1 MSNILNLNELNE
13 EFDFK
18 DITISNPILISGS
31 NYFSKIN
38 KGSIN
43 KNLYIQFPKCSLKNP
58 LQKNSTKNTCELV
71 FNSNEK
77 KVLEFFENLETFCCQ
92 EIYKNKDIWFY
103 EPDEMTIDDIKDILT
118 PIMRSYKSGKNFIVK
133 CIIKNNKLTIYDENE
148 KKIETSD
155 FDYKNELIPLININ
169 GIKLTSKNFS
179 IELVLTQ
186 FLVIYPSD
194 SFEEQFLIKIEN
206 KNKNFPNIDL
216 KNTHDVTSDNL
227 EKLNDNESDNNDI
240 DTNINTD
247 DNKNNSK
254 DELNINNLT
263 EDSNKDNNNEIT
275 DQNKNNNLDID
286 LNLEIEDLSKK
297 EEKDGFNYLT
307 NYSLDD
313 IECKDGE
320 LNLDDVKVN
329 ESDKL
334 ELKTQETIYL
344 EIYKKALQKA
354 KDIRKNA
361 IQAFIEAKNIKN
373 RYNLDY
379 NDENSSDEEDFY
391 NIM

>member
-103 EPDEMTIDDIKDILT
+103 EPDEMTLDDIKDILT

-169 GIKLTSKNFS
+169 GIKLSSKNFS

-194 SFEEQFLIKIEN
+194 SFEEQFLIKIDN

-216 KNTHDVTSDNL
+216 KNTHDITCDNL
-227 EKLNDNESDNNDI
+227 ENLNDNESENNDI
-240 DTNINTD
+240 DININTD

-275 DQNKNNNLDID
+275 DENKNNNLDID

>member
-1 MSNILNLNELNE
+1 MSNILNLNENI
-13 EFDFK
+13 DFE
-18 DITISNPILISGS
+18 DITISNPTLISGN

-38 KGSIN
+38 KGSIS

-58 LQKNSTKNTCELV
+58 LQKNSTKNTCELI
-71 FNSNEK
+71 FNSSEK
-77 KVLEFFENLETFCCQ
+77 NIVEFFENLETFCCE

-103 EPDEMTIDDIKDILT
+103 EPDDMTLDDIKDILN

-133 CIIKNNKLTIYDENE
+133 CVIKNNKLTIYDENE
-148 KKIETSD
+148 KKIEISD
-155 FDYKNELIPLININ
+155 FDYKNEIIPLININ
-169 GIKLTSKNFS
+169 GIKLSSKNFS

-186 FLVIYPSD
+186 FLLIYPSD
-194 SFEEQFLIKIEN
+194 SFEDQLLIKLDN
-206 KNKNFPNIDL
+206 KNTNHPRINVKNNEEKDSENL
-216 KNTHDVTSDNL
+216 VT
-227 EKLNDNESDNNDI
+227 LNEQDDNNDTTSNSNL
-240 DTNINTD
+240 DSNNN
-247 DNKNNSK
+247 DNKIK
-254 DELNINNLT
+254 DL
-263 EDSNKDNNNEIT
+263 
-275 DQNKNNNLDID
+275 D

-297 EEKDGFNYLT
+297 EEKEEFNYLT
-307 NYSLDD
+307 NYSLDEL
-313 IECKDGE
+313 ECKDGE

-361 IQAFIEAKNIKN
+361 IEAFIEAKNIKN

-379 NDENSSDEEDFY
+379 NDENSSDEEEFY
-391 NIM
+391 NII